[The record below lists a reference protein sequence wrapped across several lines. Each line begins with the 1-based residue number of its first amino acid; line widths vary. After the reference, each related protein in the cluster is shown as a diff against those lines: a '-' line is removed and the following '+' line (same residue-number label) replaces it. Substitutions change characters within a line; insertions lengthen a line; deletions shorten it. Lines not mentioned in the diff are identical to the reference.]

1 MDELAAR
8 AVVVPASAVGK
19 GLTTS
24 IPRSEIKEVLDQ
36 DETPIELVLEVAHFT
51 DGKATDTR
59 SVKVSWERS
68 ELEELLGAA
77 DGENVVLT
85 FDGEALGQAFATD
98 VEAHGIREAVLALAV
113 AATAATGV
121 AGSASAEPGK
131 YLGTGTTPTEIPYL
145 SQGQGVTPAD
155 LGIAAD
161 EAAAP
166 TQAAPEIPVSQPGSG
181 SDPGR
186 PGDCR
191 GRGRRANAG
200 GPGDPVSQPGS
211 GSDPG
216 RPGDWH
222 GHRPGRPCASAHGSG
237 RYDGRHGVGPG
248 HLLGPEP
255 CRDRDDRR
263 RARAHDHRRVL
274 RRRRSAQDAP
284 RRCLSDSQSGAPR
297 SEVALRSD
305 LAQLTNSLPEP
316 LRTLTSAA

>member
-85 FDGEALGQAFATD
+85 FDGEALGQTFATD

-113 AATAATGV
+113 AATAATGA

-155 LGIAAD
+155 LGIATGTSPDDRALPRTD
-161 EAAAP
+161 
-166 TQAAPEIPVSQPGSG
+166 PVATTGG
-181 SDPGR
+181 TASDPATFSVPSPAETATIAGVLALMITGAFFVVGGRRRMR
-186 PGDCR
+186 PG
-191 GRGRRANAG
+191 
-200 GPGDPVSQPGS
+200 
-211 GSDPG
+211 
-216 RPGDWH
+216 
-222 GHRPGRPCASAHGSG
+222 
-237 RYDGRHGVGPG
+237 
-248 HLLGPEP
+248 
-255 CRDRDDRR
+255 
-263 RARAHDHRRVL
+263 
-274 RRRRSAQDAP
+274 
-284 RRCLSDSQSGAPR
+284 
-297 SEVALRSD
+297 
-305 LAQLTNSLPEP
+305 
-316 LRTLTSAA
+316 AA

>member
-59 SVKVSWERS
+59 SVTVSWERN
-68 ELEELLGAA
+68 ELEELLRAA

-85 FDGEALGQAFATD
+85 FDGEALGQTFATD

-113 AATAATGV
+113 AATAATGA

-166 TQAAPEIPVSQPGSG
+166 TQAAPEIPYLSQGQGVTPADLGIG
-181 SDPGR
+181 TGTAPDDRALPRTDPVATTGGTASDPATFSVPSPAETATIAGVLALMITGAFFVVGGRRRMR
-186 PGDCR
+186 PG
-191 GRGRRANAG
+191 
-200 GPGDPVSQPGS
+200 
-211 GSDPG
+211 
-216 RPGDWH
+216 
-222 GHRPGRPCASAHGSG
+222 
-237 RYDGRHGVGPG
+237 
-248 HLLGPEP
+248 
-255 CRDRDDRR
+255 
-263 RARAHDHRRVL
+263 
-274 RRRRSAQDAP
+274 
-284 RRCLSDSQSGAPR
+284 
-297 SEVALRSD
+297 
-305 LAQLTNSLPEP
+305 
-316 LRTLTSAA
+316 AA

>member
-85 FDGEALGQAFATD
+85 FDGEALGQTFATD

-113 AATAATGV
+113 AATAATGA

-166 TQAAPEIPVSQPGSG
+166 TQAAPEIPYLSQGQGVTPADLGIAADEAAAPTQASPEIPYLSQG
-181 SDPGR
+181 QGVTPADLGIATGTAPDDRALPRTDPVATTGGTASDPATFSVPSPAETATIAGVLALMITGAFFVVGGRRRMR
-186 PGDCR
+186 PG
-191 GRGRRANAG
+191 
-200 GPGDPVSQPGS
+200 
-211 GSDPG
+211 
-216 RPGDWH
+216 
-222 GHRPGRPCASAHGSG
+222 
-237 RYDGRHGVGPG
+237 
-248 HLLGPEP
+248 
-255 CRDRDDRR
+255 
-263 RARAHDHRRVL
+263 
-274 RRRRSAQDAP
+274 
-284 RRCLSDSQSGAPR
+284 
-297 SEVALRSD
+297 
-305 LAQLTNSLPEP
+305 
-316 LRTLTSAA
+316 AA